1 MGQRDLPLASGE
13 QHVKAFERAGWTVA
27 RKAKGAHFILT
38 KEGCPH
44 ALSIPDHGEVK
55 RTLLQKQ
62 IRLAGIT
69 EQEYLALFYK
79 GKRR

>member
-13 QHVKAFERAGWTVA
+13 QHVKAFERAGWVMA
-27 RKAKGAHFILT
+27 RKAKGAHFILA

-44 ALSIPDHGEVK
+44 ALSIPDHSEVK

-62 IRLAGIT
+62 LKLAGIT
-69 EQEYLALFYK
+69 EQRYRALFHK
-79 GKRR
+79 KKRR